1 MPFIN
6 QFGRTVSNNPTF
18 SSSNKAYFDNINT
31 ISLLLKICCNTLGF
45 CSILTSCDTLTAAI
59 FNQGVWKM
67 WVERFECD
75 NHLGLTKAF
84 TELNHM
90 TSLIKYLLLI
100 KMFIFINATKVTTKK
115 ISFYTNW
122 QAQDAGVQ
130 SEKGSKGGEEG
141 GGRPLPSKK
150 LCPNF

>member
-1 MPFIN
+1 
-6 QFGRTVSNNPTF
+6 
-18 SSSNKAYFDNINT
+18 
-31 ISLLLKICCNTLGF
+31 
-45 CSILTSCDTLTAAI
+45 
-59 FNQGVWKM
+59 
-67 WVERFECD
+67 
-75 NHLGLTKAF
+75 
-84 TELNHM
+84 M